1 MVLGNTKLFER
12 YALKLYKK
20 IVAFSELKA
29 HNDHFLLGVTL
40 EDILS
45 YAAILFQE
53 TNVKYYAV
61 YVNGKFY
68 CHSKK
73 VEIPEYLPYDME
85 KLVYHAI
92 TAIYFATLEATD
104 EEHKRYPDIDGLGKN
119 ARRLNEQECMQY
131 LLFYTRLI
139 YIGGD
144 QKFFTDW
151 RNGIVLAVIKRFM
164 KLHYLG
170 DDNGETKSNHDI
182 LSCYKGC
189 LLGGAVGDALGYPV
203 EFMSEAAIFGR
214 YGEEG
219 IKTLKEAGS
228 PALISDDT
236 QMTLFAGNACIYRR
250 SNIFTYGIN
259 PATWSGKSEYT
270 IWNGYQEWLG
280 TQGDTRWVD
289 RNGSKM
295 WIYEDERLH
304 SLRAPGNTCL
314 NSIRQSEKGGT
325 LENPVNNSKGCG
337 TVMRAGVIG
346 LTMRYDGYDY
356 LIDAVRLGRRDA
368 ALTHGHALGVESS
381 GWLAATVANII
392 NLGYL
397 YDRLEDAFVSGIMI
411 NDDAYSFPSP
421 EHLELIDMAIT
432 LAYDLNVSDL
442 EAIHMLGE
450 GWVAEE
456 ALAIAVFCAVRYQD
470 DFAKAIRVSVNHK
483 GDSDSTG
490 AICGNLLG
498 AWLGKENVAEA
509 FDLNDLE
516 LSDVIETIAEDLYTA
531 TQKVVPKPGEN
542 KAWDRK
548 YRR

>member
-1 MVLGNTKLFER
+1 
-12 YALKLYKK
+12 
-20 IVAFSELKA
+20 
-29 HNDHFLLGVTL
+29 
-40 EDILS
+40 
-45 YAAILFQE
+45 
-53 TNVKYYAV
+53 
-61 YVNGKFY
+61 
-68 CHSKK
+68 
-73 VEIPEYLPYDME
+73 
-85 KLVYHAI
+85 
-92 TAIYFATLEATD
+92 
-104 EEHKRYPDIDGLGKN
+104 
-119 ARRLNEQECMQY
+119 
-131 LLFYTRLI
+131 
-139 YIGGD
+139 
-144 QKFFTDW
+144 
-151 RNGIVLAVIKRFM
+151 
-164 KLHYLG
+164 
-170 DDNGETKSNHDI
+170 
-182 LSCYKGC
+182 
-189 LLGGAVGDALGYPV
+189 
-203 EFMSEAAIFGR
+203 MSEAAIFGR

-228 PALISDDT
+228 PALISDNT

-304 SLRAPGNTCL
+304 HLRAPGKTCL
-314 NSIRQSEKGGT
+314 NSRRKSEKGGT
-325 LENPVNNSKGCG
+325 LEDPINNSKGCG
-337 TVMRAGVIG
+337 TVTRAAVIG
-346 LTMRYDGYDY
+346 LSARYDGYDF
-356 LIDAVRLGRRDA
+356 LVEVKKMGERDA
-368 ALTHGHALGVESS
+368 ALTHGHALAVKSS

-392 NLGYL
+392 DRGYL
-397 YDRLEDAFVSGIMI
+397 YNRLEE
-411 NDDAYSFPSP
+411 SFDVPYP
-421 EHLELIDMAIT
+421 ELIYMAIT
-432 LAYDLNVSDL
+432 LANDLTVSDL
-442 EAIHMLGE
+442 DAIHLLGE

-516 LSDVIETIAEDLYTA
+516 LCDVIETIAEDLYTA
-531 TQKVVPKPGEN
+531 IQKVVPKPGEN